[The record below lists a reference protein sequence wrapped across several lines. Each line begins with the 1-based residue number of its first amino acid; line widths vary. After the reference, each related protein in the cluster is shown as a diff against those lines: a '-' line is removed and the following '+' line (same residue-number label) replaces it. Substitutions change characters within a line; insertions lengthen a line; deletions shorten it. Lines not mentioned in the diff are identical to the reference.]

1 MSLAIWTYHT
11 FHTTSLTSMKADL
24 GNPHYFPDLLFIELE
39 KQVENNPEPNTYH
52 NDSDDSG
59 SQSGSSEYGTD
70 SGALSD
76 IDDAADQTPFTPFYA
91 PVLTP
96 FVPIG
101 SFMASDPDIT
111 DLILLGFL

>member
-1 MSLAIWTYHT
+1 M
-11 FHTTSLTSMKADL
+11 
-24 GNPHYFPDLLFIELE
+24 
-39 KQVENNPEPNTYH
+39 ENDPEPNTYCD
-52 NDSDDSG
+52 DSDNSG

-76 IDDAADQTPFTPFYA
+76 IDDATQLTPFTPFYA
-91 PVLTP
+91 LVLTP